1 MKPWIGINLSICNFF
16 CFKVCILIIFG
27 TWFSSL
33 LLYGIIVAPSGG
45 GGFHFNINGLMV
57 CEPYFLSNRILIL
70 SAYLFYFPTTMV
82 LMYCYGTVF
91 HSTKAKLRY
100 KQVLFSTFPCAVTG
114 TNTAKRVTKVIMV
127 SNIYQFLP
135 SSTAETLY
143 FYAHKFFW
151 HFTSLRRNE
160 DIKSLHHIFM
170 QRVLYMMIGYI
181 KIILHVSFNCKTSQ
195 IMNTEKTFVV
205 YMEARNEQIL

>member
-1 MKPWIGINLSICNFF
+1 MKFIPIEFDKNDNSKFDNLLKSWVGINLSVCNFF

-114 TNTAKRVTKVIMV
+114 TNTAKRVTKVIV
-127 SNIYQFLP
+127 ISKHRPTFFLQIHTRYDIFMHTSFITFYFP
-135 SSTAETLY
+135 KEKWRYKNSSSCRYT
-143 FYAHKFFW
+143 
-151 HFTSLRRNE
+151 TSL
-160 DIKSLHHIFM
+160 IY
-170 QRVLYMMIGYI
+170 VYI
-181 KIILHVSFNCKTSQ
+181 SW
-195 IMNTEKTFVV
+195 
-205 YMEARNEQIL
+205 

>member
-1 MKPWIGINLSICNFF
+1 MIPNYSITYFEIIYKCIFQ
-16 CFKVCILIIFG
+16 VCILIILG

-33 LLYGIIVAPSGG
+33 LLYGLIVSPS

-57 CEPYFLSNRILIL
+57 CEPYFLSNRMLIL

-114 TNTAKRVTKVIMV
+114 TDASKRVTKVIIF
-127 SNIYQFLP
+127 SN
-135 SSTAETLY
+135 TK
-143 FYAHKFFW
+143 YANL
-151 HFTSLRRNE
+151 TS
-160 DIKSLHHIFM
+160 
-170 QRVLYMMIGYI
+170 
-181 KIILHVSFNCKTSQ
+181 
-195 IMNTEKTFVV
+195 
-205 YMEARNEQIL
+205 

>member
-1 MKPWIGINLSICNFF
+1 MFQRRTNEEELICLNAISIV
-16 CFKVCILIIFG
+16 FKVCILIIIG

-45 GGFHFNINGLMV
+45 GGFHVNINGLMV

-114 TNTAKRVTKVIMV
+114 TNTAKRVTKVIV
-127 SNIYQFLP
+127 HYLSAFSNV
-135 SSTAETLY
+135 
-143 FYAHKFFW
+143 
-151 HFTSLRRNE
+151 R
-160 DIKSLHHIFM
+160 
-170 QRVLYMMIGYI
+170 
-181 KIILHVSFNCKTSQ
+181 
-195 IMNTEKTFVV
+195 
-205 YMEARNEQIL
+205 

>member
-1 MKPWIGINLSICNFF
+1 M
-16 CFKVCILIIFG
+16 G
-27 TWFSSL
+27 TWFSSM
-33 LLYGIIVAPSGG
+33 LLYGLIVAPA

-114 TNTAKRVTKVIMV
+114 TTTAKRVTKVILLCAYATHIKMQRGMV
-127 SNIYQFLP
+127 SY
-135 SSTAETLY
+135 TL
-143 FYAHKFFW
+143 W
-151 HFTSLRRNE
+151 LLQSLS
-160 DIKSLHHIFM
+160 DGF
-170 QRVLYMMIGYI
+170 MIG
-181 KIILHVSFNCKTSQ
+181 F
-195 IMNTEKTFVV
+195 
-205 YMEARNEQIL
+205 

>member
-1 MKPWIGINLSICNFF
+1 MWYDEKLFTKYQLCLKKFISF

-33 LLYGIIVAPSGG
+33 LLYGLIVAPS

-100 KQVLFSTFPCAVTG
+100 KQVLFSTVPCAVTG
-114 TNTAKRVTKVIMV
+114 TNTAKRITKVIIRYHSV
-127 SNIYQFLP
+127 
-135 SSTAETLY
+135 
-143 FYAHKFFW
+143 FW
-151 HFTSLRRNE
+151 NVRW
-160 DIKSLHHIFM
+160 
-170 QRVLYMMIGYI
+170 
-181 KIILHVSFNCKTSQ
+181 
-195 IMNTEKTFVV
+195 
-205 YMEARNEQIL
+205 